1 MGTPSLRH
9 KHMQLDQGK
18 LNRARQILR
27 AKTET
32 EALERA
38 LDIVV
43 SEAEIDTALKKVRGK
58 GRIRKVFR

>member
-9 KHMQLDQGK
+9 KHVQLDQGK
-18 LNRARQILR
+18 LNRAREILR

-32 EALERA
+32 ETLERA

-43 SEAEIDTALKKVRGK
+43 GEAEIDTALKKVRGK

>member
-1 MGTPSLRH
+1 MGTPSLRD
-9 KHMQLDQGK
+9 KHVQLDQGK